1 MRRTLGIL
9 SVALLALWLTAIPA
23 SASGTWT
30 WPLVGPIIR
39 AFDPPANPYGSG
51 HRGIDIAAP
60 AGTMVRAPAD
70 GVVSFAGSVGGH
82 LFVTIDHGGG
92 LLSTASFLSERLVR
106 KGDRVIQGQPIGRS
120 GSGHPGDLRTDLH
133 FGVRLNGTYVD
144 PLDYLTP
151 LNVVDLIRL
160 APIF

>member
-9 SVALLALWLTAIPA
+9 TVALFVLGFTAMPA

-30 WPLVGPIIR
+30 WPVVGPVVR
-39 AFDPPANPYGSG
+39 GFDPPDNPYGPG

-60 AGTMVRAPAD
+60 AGTIVRAPAP
-70 GVVSFAGSVGGH
+70 GVVSFSGSVGGH

-106 KGDRVIQGQPIGRS
+106 KGDAVTQGQAIGRS
-120 GSGHPGDLRTDLH
+120 GSGHPGDLRANLH
-133 FGVRLNGTYVD
+133 FGVRLNATYVD
-144 PLDYLTP
+144 PLDYLTVVS
-151 LNVVDLIRL
+151 VVDLIRL